1 MEQGPPPLFN
11 QGVPARAR
19 LAFFSFLAAVL
30 IIVDARVRSL
40 ETIRAGVGVVLWP
53 LQVALQLP
61 RAAVDAV
68 ADYLGGT
75 ARLAQDN
82 ETLRRQ
88 AVEQAKLVQQAQ
100 QLLVENGQLRQL
112 LALRERVTV
121 PTIAVQSVQ
130 ETRDVF
136 SRRLVIDKGSQND
149 VKPGHPVIDAVGVVG
164 QVTRVFPFAAEVTLL
179 IDRDMSIPV
188 QVLRNGLRGVAFG
201 GVAPGT
207 LDLRF
212 MAANA
217 DIVKGDQLVTSG
229 LDGVYPSGL
238 PVAVVDKV
246 DRVAGDQFAR
256 IVLLPAAGAQSNR
269 NLLVLQ
275 VEQPNLM
282 PSATPRRDDPAP
294 RKGAKK

>member
-53 LQVALQLP
+53 VQVALQLP
-61 RAAVDAV
+61 RTAVDTV

-75 ARLAQDN
+75 AQLAHDN

-88 AVEQAKLVQQAQ
+88 AVEQAKLVQQSQ

-112 LALRERVTV
+112 LALRERTKV

-136 SRRLVIDKGSQND
+136 SRRVVIDKGSQD
-149 VKPGHPVIDAVGVVG
+149 GIKPGHPVIDALGVVG
-164 QVTRVFPFAAEVTLL
+164 QVTRAFPMIAEVTLL
-179 IDRDMSIPV
+179 TDRDMSVPV

-201 GVAPGT
+201 GIAPGT

-217 DIVKGDQLVTSG
+217 DVVKGDQLVTSG
-229 LDGVYPSGL
+229 LDGVDPPGL
-238 PVAVVDKV
+238 PVALVDKV
-246 DRVAGDQFAR
+246 ERIAGDQFAR
-256 IVLLPAAGAQSNR
+256 IALLPAAGVQSHR
-269 NLLVLQ
+269 HLLVLQ
-275 VEQPNLM
+275 VEAPTLPP
-282 PSATPRRDDPAP
+282 PSAPRRDDPVP
-294 RKGAKK
+294 KKGVKR

>member
-53 LQVALQLP
+53 VQVALQVP
-61 RAAVDAV
+61 RAVVDTV
-68 ADYLGGT
+68 ADYVGGT

-88 AVEQAKLVQQAQ
+88 AVEQAKLVQQSQ
-100 QLLVENGQLRQL
+100 QLLIENGQLRQL
-112 LALRERVTV
+112 LGLRERVKV

-136 SRRLVIDKGSQND
+136 SRRLVIDKGTQD
-149 VKPGHPVIDAVGVVG
+149 GIKPGHPVIDAIGVVG
-164 QVTRVFPFAAEVTLL
+164 QVTRAFPMIAEVTLL
-179 IDRDMSIPV
+179 TDRDMSVPV

-217 DIVKGDQLVTSG
+217 DVIKGDQLVTSG
-229 LDGVYPSGL
+229 LDGVYPPGL
-238 PVAVVDKV
+238 PVALV
-246 DRVAGDQFAR
+246 DRVERIAGDQFAR
-256 IVLLPAAGAQSNR
+256 IALVPSAGVQSTR
-269 NLLVLQ
+269 HLLVLQ
-275 VEQPNLM
+275 VEAPALPP
-282 PSATPRRDDPAP
+282 PSAPRRDDPVP
-294 RKGAKK
+294 KKGAKK

>member
-1 MEQGPPPLFN
+1 MEPGPPPLFN
-11 QGVPARAR
+11 QGVSARSR

-30 IIVDARVRSL
+30 IIVDAKVRSL

-53 LQVALQLP
+53 VQVALQLP

-75 ARLAQDN
+75 ARLAQEN

-88 AVEQAKLVQQAQ
+88 AVEQAKLVQQTQ
-100 QLLVENGQLRQL
+100 QLLVENAQLREL

-130 ETRDVF
+130 ETRDAF
-136 SRRLVIDKGSQND
+136 TRRLVIDKGSQDN
-149 VKPGHPVIDAVGVVG
+149 VRPGHPVIDALGVVG
-164 QVTRVFPFAAEVTLL
+164 QVTRVYPFNAEVTLL
-179 IDRDMSIPV
+179 TDRDMSIPV

-201 GVAPGT
+201 GARLGT
-207 LDLRF
+207 LDLKY

-229 LDGVYPSGL
+229 LDGVYPPGL
-238 PVAVVDKV
+238 PVAAVESVE
-246 DRVAGDQFAR
+246 RVAGDQFAR
-256 IVLLPAAGAQSNR
+256 VVLLPAAGVQSTR
-269 NLLVLQ
+269 HLLVLQ
-275 VEQPNLM
+275 VEPPELPPPAQ
-282 PSATPRRDDPAP
+282 RRDDPAP
-294 RKGAKK
+294 RKGARK

>member
-1 MEQGPPPLFN
+1 MEQGPPALFN

-53 LQVALQLP
+53 VQVALQLP

-82 ETLRRQ
+82 EILRRQ
-88 AVEQAKLVQQAQ
+88 AVEQAKLVQQTQ

-112 LALRERVTV
+112 LSLRERITV

-136 SRRLVIDKGSQND
+136 SRRLVIDKGSQNE
-149 VKPGHPVIDAVGVVG
+149 VKPGHPVIDAIGVVG
-164 QVTRVFPFAAEVTLL
+164 QVTRALPFSAEVTLL
-179 IDRDMSIPV
+179 TDRDMSIPV
-188 QVLRNGLRGVAFG
+188 QVLRNGLRGVAYG

-229 LDGVYPSGL
+229 LDGVYPPGL
-238 PVAVVDKV
+238 PVAAVDKV
-246 DRVAGDQFAR
+246 ERVAGDQFAR
-256 IVLLPAAGAQSNR
+256 IALLPSGGVQSNR
-269 NLLVLQ
+269 HLLVLQ
-275 VEQPNLM
+275 VEQPTLA
-282 PSATPRRDDPAP
+282 PSATPRRDDPVL
-294 RKGAKK
+294 RKAKK